1 MGDRTI
7 VAGGVLL
14 LAQVWLGVVAL
25 GDGWA
30 AHAGT
35 VALAALL
42 AAAAALRAAAARR
55 RAA

>member
-42 AAAAALRAAAARR
+42 AAAAARRTAAARR
-55 RAA
+55 RPV